1 MRKKREQNISDPN
14 GRTAAI
20 RRKDIDFAWQF
31 SQLPKNAFQTAVAAS
46 AQPINPGLLV
56 PPES

>member
-20 RRKDIDFAWQF
+20 RRKDIDFASQF
-31 SQLPKNAFQTAVAAS
+31 PEFSRNTFQTAVAAS

>member
-14 GRTAAI
+14 GRTVAI

-31 SQLPKNAFQTAVAAS
+31 PEFSRNAFQTAAAAS